1 MGYVFRAEDTKLYEE
16 WFQSD
21 QGQTV
26 WEIQKELLRRL
37 WTPFSPQSVLEVGC
51 GAGHFLQWVHDQGH
65 QATGLEPSAPMR
77 DLARGRLP
85 ACITLDHGHGEDL
98 PYEDNA
104 FDVVALI
111 NTLEFVNDPVEALR
125 EAFRVARRSVLLGTM
140 NRYSIVSLQ
149 KWLERLWKTSFLNH
163 AHFFSVFELQ
173 HIVRDVLSG
182 SVPLR
187 WETSITL
194 PMNVLKYIH
203 LFEKSRFFTWH
214 PFGHFIAMRVDLCY
228 PLQTAQ
234 NPLFC
239 NVSSHVGHASLYG
252 SGLRSSGTHP
262 SSVQHFVLR
271 KKVDDRTKCNLKN
284 PACIER
290 NESLRV

>member
-1 MGYVFRAEDTKLYEE
+1 
-16 WFQSD
+16 
-21 QGQTV
+21 
-26 WEIQKELLRRL
+26 
-37 WTPFSPQSVLEVGC
+37 
-51 GAGHFLQWVHDQGH
+51 
-65 QATGLEPSAPMR
+65 MR
-77 DLARGRLP
+77 ELARGRLP
-85 ACITLDHGHGEDL
+85 AGITLDHGHAEDL

-104 FDVVALI
+104 FDLVALI
-111 NTLEFVNDPVEALR
+111 NTLEFVDDPVETLR

-149 KWLERLWKTSFLNH
+149 RWLERLWKTSFLNH

-173 HIVRDVLSG
+173 HIVWEVLSG

-194 PMNVLKYIH
+194 PMNILKYIH

-239 NVSSHVGHASLYG
+239 NVSSRVGQASLYG
-252 SGLRSSGTHP
+252 SGFRSASSQQ
-262 SSVQHFVLR
+262 SSVQPLILR
-271 KKVDDRTKCNLKN
+271 RKIDDKDDRQPEKPCV
-284 PACIER
+284 P
-290 NESLRV
+290 